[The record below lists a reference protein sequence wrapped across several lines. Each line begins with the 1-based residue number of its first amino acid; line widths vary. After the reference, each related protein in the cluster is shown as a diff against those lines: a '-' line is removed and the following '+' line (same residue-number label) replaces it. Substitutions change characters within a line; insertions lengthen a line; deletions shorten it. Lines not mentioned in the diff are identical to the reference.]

1 MLTILKDPPFEGSR
15 LDNIVLGFCCLF
27 SVCKHPCGTG
37 HQLCNNW
44 FVHCQFHIS
53 SFVKDFT

>member
-44 FVHCQFHIS
+44 FVHCQF
-53 SFVKDFT
+53 TLALL